1 MSPPPPPL
9 VPGAAR
15 RNAGPGAW
23 NAELP
28 SRSLSSALKL
38 LDEMPVAGL
47 VTWAVGLHA
56 LDGDDVCRPVET
68 LVWPGARAERVVDD
82 GRTVAYAAMAWF
94 GFPTVSNFSCMIG
107 TRVLWII

>member
-1 MSPPPPPL
+1 MPRACLRGVLGRLDAML
-9 VPGAAR
+9 VS
-15 RNAGPGAW
+15 
-23 NAELP
+23 ELP

-94 GFPTVSNFSCMIG
+94 GFPTVSNFSCM
-107 TRVLWII
+107 TFVLQATINAF